1 MSTIERPVRQS
12 VSLPPTIARRVKT
25 LAKSNRT
32 SASRIL
38 VELIES
44 GLAAREQEK
53 KRFLELADR
62 LTRTSDPDEQSRLKE
77 ELALMTFGE

>member
-1 MSTIERPVRQS
+1 
-12 VSLPPTIARRVKT
+12 
-25 LAKSNRT
+25 
-32 SASRIL
+32 
-38 VELIES
+38 LIES